1 MKLED
6 LTKEVE
12 EALDVK
18 FIVSGPYGHG
28 SGFSWRRVNVN
39 IHGPV
44 TIGQLIFRDGEYY
57 NKHVHKSERR
67 RDICLIDQKM
77 FRLERYILDGTIISL
92 ALYNKLLPYVDKIVE
107 ADINAK
113 IKWRADH
120 PKSRKKA
127 HYWDGKPKEFRKSI
141 KGRNPRYVLRTLILN
156 ISPDLAEFE
165 TSLKDVMKR
174 FKLDIQS
181 E

>member
-18 FIVSGPYGHG
+18 FIASGSYGHG

-44 TIGQLIFRDGEYY
+44 TIGQLVFRDGEYY
-57 NKHVHKSERR
+57 NKHVHKSETR

-77 FRLERYILDGTIISL
+77 LRLERYILDGTIISL

-107 ADINAK
+107 ADIDAK
-113 IKWRADH
+113 EKWRADNL
-120 PKSRKKA
+120 
-127 HYWDGKPKEFRKSI
+127 KEFRKPI
-141 KGRNPRYVLRTLILN
+141 KGRNPRYVLRTLVLN
-156 ISPDLAEFE
+156 ISGNEDEFE
-165 TSLKDVMKR
+165 TSIKDVIKR

>member
-18 FIVSGPYGHG
+18 FIASGTYGHG

-44 TIGQLIFRDGEYY
+44 TIAQLIFRDREYY
-57 NKHVHKSERR
+57 NKHVHKSDSR
-67 RDICLIDQKM
+67 RDICIIDQKM
-77 FRLERYILDGTIISL
+77 FRLERYMLDGTLISL

-107 ADINAK
+107 ADIDAK
-113 IKWRADH
+113 VNWRADH
-120 PKSRKKA
+120 PKEERR
-127 HYWDGKPKEFRKSI
+127 PI
-141 KGRNPRYVLRTLILN
+141 KGRNPRYVLRTLILD
-156 ISPDLAEFE
+156 ISGDLDEFE
-165 TSLKDVMKR
+165 TSIKDVMKR
-174 FKLDIQS
+174 FKLDVQS

>member
-12 EALDVK
+12 GALDVK
-18 FIVSGPYGHG
+18 FIASGPYGHG

-44 TIGQLIFRDGEYY
+44 TIAQLIFRDGEYY
-57 NKHVHKSERR
+57 NKHVHKSDSR
-67 RDICLIDQKM
+67 RDICLIDQKIS
-77 FRLERYILDGTIISL
+77 RLERYMLDGTLISL

-107 ADINAK
+107 ADIDAK
-113 IKWRADH
+113 VKWRADH
-120 PKSRKKA
+120 PKEDKKA
-127 HYWDGKPKEFRKSI
+127 KYWAGKPKEDRRPI
-141 KGRNPRYVLRTLILN
+141 RGRNPRYVLRTLILN
-156 ISPDLAEFE
+156 ISGNEDEFE
-165 TSLKDVMKR
+165 TSIKDVMKR
-174 FKLDIQS
+174 FKLNVQS